1 MKRTYV
7 ACGVLILLVLA
18 SSCDRIVGKRYLSND
33 IKPETVQKL
42 TAPVKDEEI
51 VVRRPRKNHTKPEAA
66 IPAFMRQK
74 ISLSLNETL
83 PIKNVLY
90 ETAKKLN
97 IGFQMDPSINTN
109 VIFSARDKPFIEVLD
124 AVCDMSNLRYSIRD
138 NFVSVVRDDPYTA
151 TYDMQF
157 LNFSR
162 DSENKISIATEVS
175 SGALQD
181 PGQRPSPSPL
191 TKSSASAADTI
202 STASPSD
209 SNVTVKTKNDFW
221 AELENGIKVILGSK
235 KETTYS
241 INKQSGIVTIS
252 ANSKEH
258 KSIREHINMIKRATE
273 SQVLI
278 EAKIIEV
285 SLKNEYKRG
294 IDWSIVG
301 DKINIRNPAYNSGQ
315 IFSTI
320 STGTSA
326 SMNVILNTLESFG
339 STRTISNPRIT
350 AMNNQAAVLKVA
362 QNHVYFRLNY
372 DKTYSLNENGRDN
385 TSVSSDIRTVPIG
398 LVMFVQPSI
407 DLNSDTITLFLR
419 PTISKL
425 SGTVSDPAVDI
436 AIRSMDSKDKINYEP
451 SRIPI
456 TEVREVSSVLKL
468 KDGEIAVLGGFM
480 EVRSSKDSK
489 GIPISNSLPVLGDI
503 TGNAGMEDNI
513 VELVILIRVRITR
526 DDEQDNNLQSA
537 ADIRLQRFVPDPRP
551 F

>member
-1 MKRTYV
+1 MGKTYV
-7 ACGVLILLVLA
+7 IFVGLIVGLLP
-18 SSCDRIVGKRYLSND
+18 SCDSIVGKKYLSND
-33 IKPETVQKL
+33 VKPEAVQKL
-42 TAPVKDEEI
+42 AIPVKDEK
-51 VVRRPRKNHTKPEAA
+51 VPLRRPRKKQAEPEFL
-66 IPAFMRQK
+66 IPAFMRQR

-90 ETAKKLN
+90 EAAKRLN
-97 IGFQMDPSINTN
+97 IGFQMDPSIDAKI
-109 VIFSARDKPFIEVLD
+109 IFSARDKPFIEVLD
-124 AVCDMSNLRYSIRD
+124 AVCDMTNLRYSIRD
-138 NFVSVVRDDPYTA
+138 NFISVVKDEPYTV
-151 TYDMQF
+151 TYNLQF

-162 DSENKISIATEVS
+162 DSENRILIATEVS
-175 SGALQD
+175 SGALSNATSQHV
-181 PGQRPSPSPL
+181 SSL
-191 TKSSASAADTI
+191 ATSKSAPVMDVASSIGSA
-202 STASPSD
+202 D

-221 AELENGIKVILGSK
+221 AELENGIRVILGSK
-235 KETTYS
+235 KDLTYS
-241 INKQSGIVTIS
+241 INRQSGIVAVL
-252 ANSKEH
+252 ANSKEQ

-285 SLKNEYKRG
+285 LLKNEYRRG

-301 DKINIRNPAYNSGQ
+301 DKINIRNPAYNSSGEF
-315 IFSTI
+315 FSTI
-320 STGTSA
+320 STEKSIN
-326 SMNVILNTLESFG
+326 MNVILSALENFG

-372 DKTYSLNENGRDN
+372 DKTYSLREGGRDN
-385 TSVSSDIRTVPIG
+385 MSVSSDIRTVPIG

-425 SGTVSDPAVDI
+425 SGTVTDPAVDI
-436 AIRSMDSKDKINYEP
+436 MIRSMNSRDRVKCEP
-451 SRIPI
+451 SKIPI

-489 GIPISNSLPVLGDI
+489 GMPIAKDLPVIGDI
-503 TGNAGMEDNI
+503 TGNAGMEDQI
-513 VELVILIRVRITR
+513 VELVILIRVRITG
-526 DDEQDNNLQSA
+526 DEEQGNNLQNA